1 MAKDQ
6 TMLLQQMVAELR
18 QLNKSSKKDM
28 IREQE
33 ALLRQEKTAAVTEE
47 TGNTASEVLSDGQDF
62 QRRFIAGR
70 AGQLFDKGKLGK
82 ENDEDSKL
90 IIELKKV
97 KEGTQLTL
105 IQTNIPEGQTQYKEG
120 WEEHYFEPMNAYFK

>member
-1 MAKDQ
+1 MKETIELIKIFNAPPETIYNAWLDSTKHSSM
-6 TMLLQQMVAELR
+6 TGGEAECG
-18 QLNKSSKKDM
+18 NKIGDEFSTWDGYIYGKNIELTVNEEIIQSW
-28 IREQE
+28 R
-33 ALLRQEKTAAVTEE
+33 TTE
-47 TGNTASEVLSDGQDF
+47 F
-62 QRRFIAGR
+62 
-70 AGQLFDKGKLGK
+70 K

-90 IIELKKV
+90 IIKLKKV